1 MKFCK
6 SKENKIALAV
16 GLFAASLH
24 AIWALAVAIG
34 VGQMY
39 LDWILPLHFIS
50 NLYVV
55 MGFNLLNA
63 LFLVIMAFLG
73 GYVAALLFIWFLKV
87 MKIRK

>member
-6 SKENKIALAV
+6 SKENKIALTV
-16 GLFAASLH
+16 GLFAAVLH
-24 AIWALAVAIG
+24 AIWALMVAIG

-50 NLYVV
+50 NLYLV
-55 MGFNLLNA
+55 MSFNLLNA

-73 GYVAALLFIWFLKV
+73 GYVASLLFIWFLKV
-87 MKIRK
+87 MKVSK

>member
-16 GLFAASLH
+16 GLFAAALH
-24 AIWALAVAIG
+24 AIWALAVAVG

-55 MGFNLLNA
+55 MGFDMLNA
-63 LFLVIMAFLG
+63 VFLVIMAFLG
-73 GYVAALLFIWFLKV
+73 GYVASLLFIWLLKI
-87 MKIRK
+87 MKVRK